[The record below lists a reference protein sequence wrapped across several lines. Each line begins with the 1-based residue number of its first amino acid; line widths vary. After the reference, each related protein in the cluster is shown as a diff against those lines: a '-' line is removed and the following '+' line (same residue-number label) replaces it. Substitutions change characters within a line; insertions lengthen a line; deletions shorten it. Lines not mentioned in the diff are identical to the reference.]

1 MRFGRRHANRAS
13 APPLE
18 TCRAKTLADGTPG
31 LSVQEHCRI
40 VGSVAQALLARMPPC
55 LGSLFPT
62 GSAAL
67 VASHDIGKCSPGFQL
82 KYFPGELAKIGLRD
96 AYADVGAYEPR
107 HAVVSEASLRAWAKS
122 RSVSDSFGW
131 AEAAGAHHG
140 SRSAPRHEPNPRYGG
155 DEWLALR
162 NNLLETLIR
171 EYGNLPSGPPTPEA
185 LRSVSGLTTVADW
198 IGSDETWFP
207 PSGLPASADLSEQV
221 EKALDEAGWRWP
233 AVRPGLAFRDLF
245 GEDFR
250 PNDLQL
256 TVHDLAQEPGLIIV
270 EAPTG
275 MGKTE
280 AALWAAYRLMASGH
294 HHGLYFALPTRLTS
308 DRIHRRVA
316 RFLRC
321 AFDDTTGARL
331 AHGSAW
337 MAEPCAGGGQLAPGG
352 SWFHPLKRALLE
364 PFGVGTVDQALLAV
378 LCVRHA
384 FVRAFGLAGKVVVL
398 DEVHSYDMYTG
409 TLLVQLV
416 NLLLRMRC
424 SVIITSA
431 TLTSGR
437 RAEFLPPDHAQIAS
451 TSYPLITA
459 SRDTQLITC
468 APPSPPDRRATCRF
482 SDDDAHAVAKEV
494 VRQAKGGACVLW
506 ITNTVARSQRALKA
520 VRAETT
526 EGLPT
531 GLIHSRFPPW
541 RREQLED
548 EWMDRLGPQGQRPS
562 GCVLVSTQ
570 VAEQSVDIDADL
582 LVTDLAPT
590 DMLIQRMGRLWRHP
604 RCHRPLSRPETW
616 VVTQDLDKVDS
627 VDELSDRLGP
637 SRCVYA
643 AYVLWKSYQVWHR
656 MDEVL
661 LPNQV
666 RDLLEET
673 YRDPGPSDPPWIEGL
688 FREMKERQDKLRH
701 RAEALSDQDLPEL
714 NDHEEVATRYNS
726 RKMVDVLLVRTC
738 DITGDRV
745 DMTLADKST
754 ARLDKWRR
762 DWAAA
767 RDVHRNLVSL
777 PRFPDFRCAQ
787 RPAWL
792 EKSLHDP
799 HATVLRVTENG
810 LLTNVHGR
818 KTRYAY
824 DDQLGVCRL
833 DEKDMTFWDDRLE
846 EDPPDGSDW

>member
-1 MRFGRRHANRAS
+1 M
-13 APPLE
+13 
-18 TCRAKTLADGTPG
+18 
-31 LSVQEHCRI
+31 
-40 VGSVAQALLARMPPC
+40 
-55 LGSLFPT
+55 
-62 GSAAL
+62 
-67 VASHDIGKCSPGFQL
+67 
-82 KYFPGELAKIGLRD
+82 
-96 AYADVGAYEPR
+96 
-107 HAVVSEASLRAWAKS
+107 
-122 RSVSDSFGW
+122 
-131 AEAAGAHHG
+131 
-140 SRSAPRHEPNPRYGG
+140 
-155 DEWLALR
+155 
-162 NNLLETLIR
+162 
-171 EYGNLPSGPPTPEA
+171 
-185 LRSVSGLTTVADW
+185 
-198 IGSDETWFP
+198 
-207 PSGLPASADLSEQV
+207 
-221 EKALDEAGWRWP
+221 
-233 AVRPGLAFRDLF
+233 
-245 GEDFR
+245 
-250 PNDLQL
+250 
-256 TVHDLAQEPGLIIV
+256 
-270 EAPTG
+270 
-275 MGKTE
+275 
-280 AALWAAYRLMASGH
+280 
-294 HHGLYFALPTRLTS
+294 
-308 DRIHRRVA
+308 
-316 RFLRC
+316 
-321 AFDDTTGARL
+321 
-331 AHGSAW
+331 
-337 MAEPCAGGGQLAPGG
+337 
-352 SWFHPLKRALLE
+352 
-364 PFGVGTVDQALLAV
+364 
-378 LCVRHA
+378 RHA

-468 APPSPPDRRATCRF
+468 APPSPPDRRVTCRF

-520 VRAETT
+520 VRAEAT

-541 RREQLED
+541 RREQLEG

-616 VVTQDLDKVDS
+616 VVTQDLDKVDG

-637 SRCVYA
+637 SRFVYA

-673 YRDPGPSDPPWIEGL
+673 YRDPGPSDPPWIKGL

-714 NDHEEVATRYNS
+714 NDCEEVATRYNS
-726 RKMVDVLLVRTC
+726 REMVDVLLVRTC
-738 DITGDRV
+738 DITGGQV

-767 RDVHRNLVSL
+767 RNVHRNLVSL

-799 HATVLRVTENG
+799 HTTVLRVTENG
-810 LLTNVHGR
+810 LLTDVHGR
-818 KTRYAY
+818 ETRYAY